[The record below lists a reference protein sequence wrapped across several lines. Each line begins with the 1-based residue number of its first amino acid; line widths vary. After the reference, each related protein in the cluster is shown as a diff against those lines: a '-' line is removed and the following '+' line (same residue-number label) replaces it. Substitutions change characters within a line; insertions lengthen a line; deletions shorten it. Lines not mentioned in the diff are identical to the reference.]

1 MRLWSIHPSY
11 LDRKGL
17 VALWGEG
24 LLAKNI
30 LEGKTKGFKNH
41 PQLER
46 FKNYNDP
53 ILAINS
59 YLYCVYLEAKKR
71 NYNFDINK
79 INIEKVVSKIIP
91 VTKGQIEYEFSHLC
105 KKLKIRDAERF
116 KKFVKN
122 LKRLNLTQFF
132 ML

>member
-46 FKNYNDP
+46 FKKICKKFKKIKSNP
-53 ILAINS
+53 IFYI
-59 YLYCVYLEAKKR
+59 VKGG
-71 NYNFDINK
+71 
-79 INIEKVVSKIIP
+79 IEKWEKI
-91 VTKGQIEYEFSHLC
+91 
-105 KKLKIRDAERF
+105 
-116 KKFVKN
+116 
-122 LKRLNLTQFF
+122 
-132 ML
+132 